1 MKKKKRKK
9 KASYGTQGKK
19 ITNFIPGIDDA
30 TASANLLLDKAN
42 AAAMS
47 DPTATGISMGGQLLG
62 SLLSQQGA
70 GFNLEEA
77 GLAAFGQ
84 EGENRKVEAEGKE
97 VMDGPTTGSQKI
109 EGPSHDEGGV
119 DMEVP
124 FDTDIFS
131 DRVVDESG
139 KTMAE
144 RKEVRER
151 KKKSIVEMLEKGGKH
166 DAAKRNAY
174 KRKLKQLE
182 SQEQKDLESQSQA
195 GLLASLLQMPHSGN
209 ENGET
214 PIEPQP
220 QQTEELPQNGEQPQ
234 KNVVEPQNENSEGK
248 EMAATGITG
257 IGGGIINLLNNQ
269 RKGLDNLAD
278 LNFGETPEVS
288 DEDILNTIQD
298 QNATSQGRAKKSE
311 SRDQTDSDKDNFFNK
326 LVSGEVDVD
335 LPGMG
340 DILKLAG
347 NVKGA
352 KDGVKSVEEAR
363 AGDSIHTNQYENV
376 GEEALETYENMGAD
390 LEGMKASEKQRILS
404 QTKAAKRN
412 ARANSRGIN
421 QMRAT
426 DAIAEMQAAVAQND
440 LFSKIA
446 SQQMDI
452 DSKKAATQMSASQA
466 KAKGKQIARDLND
479 RDRHA
484 YHTAKGAAK
493 QNIAKAMQITGKDLN
508 DMKLNKQQIE
518 LLDMLS
524 DHYTIKDG
532 KFVAKNVKPGK

>member
-30 TASANLLLDKAN
+30 TASANLMLDKAN

-47 DPTATGISMGGQLLG
+47 DPTAMGINMGGQILG

-97 VMDGPTTGSQKI
+97 VMDGPTTGPQKI
-109 EGPSHDEGGV
+109 QGPSHDNGGV

-209 ENGET
+209 EDGEASV
-214 PIEPQP
+214 EPQAEP
-220 QQTEELPQNGEQPQ
+220 QQTEELPQE
-234 KNVVEPQNENSEGK
+234 NVVKPQNENSEGEIAANGLTGLMGAGVDLVNSFNKQK
-248 EMAATGITG
+248 EG
-257 IGGGIINLLNNQ
+257 LNT
-269 RKGLDNLAD
+269 LAD

-288 DEDILNTIQD
+288 DEDIGATIQG
-298 QNATSQGRAKKSE
+298 QNAISQGRAEQSE
-311 SRDQTDSDKDNFFNK
+311 NRDQTSSSGDNFFSR
-326 LVSGEVDVD
+326 LLSGDVDVN

-340 DILKLAG
+340 DVMKLAG

-352 KDGVKSVEEAR
+352 RDGIKSVEEAR

-376 GEEALETYENMGAD
+376 GEDALETYENMGAD
-390 LEGMKASEKQRILS
+390 LEGMKASEKQRILR

-412 ARANSRGIN
+412 ARANSRGVN

-426 DAIAEMQAAVAQND
+426 DAIAEMQSAVAQND
-440 LFSKIA
+440 LFSKVA

-452 DSKKAATQMSASQA
+452 DNKKAATQMSASQA

-479 RDRHA
+479 KDRHA

-493 QNIAKAMQITGKDLN
+493 QNIAKAMQVTGKDLN
-508 DMKLNKQQIE
+508 DMKLNRQQIE

-524 DHYTIKDG
+524 DHYTIKNG
-532 KFVAKNVKPGK
+532 KIVAKNVKPGK

>member
-30 TASANLLLDKAN
+30 TASANLMLDKAN

-47 DPTATGISMGGQLLG
+47 DPTAMGINMGGQILG

-84 EGENRKVEAEGKE
+84 EGENRKVEAEGEE
-97 VMDGPTTGSQKI
+97 VMDGPTTGPQKI
-109 EGPSHDEGGV
+109 QGPSHDNGGV

-209 ENGET
+209 EDGEASV
-214 PIEPQP
+214 EPQAEP
-220 QQTEELPQNGEQPQ
+220 QQTEELPQE
-234 KNVVEPQNENSEGK
+234 NVVKPQNENSEGEIAANGLTGLMGAGVDLVNSFNKQK
-248 EMAATGITG
+248 EG
-257 IGGGIINLLNNQ
+257 LNT
-269 RKGLDNLAD
+269 LAD

-288 DEDILNTIQD
+288 DEDIGATIQG
-298 QNATSQGRAKKSE
+298 QNAISQGRAEQSE
-311 SRDQTDSDKDNFFNK
+311 NRGQTSSSGDNFFSR
-326 LVSGEVDVD
+326 LLSGDVDVN

-340 DILKLAG
+340 DVMKLAG

-352 KDGVKSVEEAR
+352 RDGIKSVEEAR

-376 GEEALETYENMGAD
+376 GEDALETYENMGAD
-390 LEGMKASEKQRILS
+390 LEGMKASEKQRILR

-412 ARANSRGIN
+412 ARANSRGVN

-426 DAIAEMQAAVAQND
+426 DAIAEMQSAVAQND

-452 DSKKAATQMSASQA
+452 DNKKAATQMSASQA

-479 RDRHA
+479 KDRHA

-493 QNIAKAMQITGKDLN
+493 QNIAKAMQVTGKDLN
-508 DMKLNKQQIE
+508 DMKLNRQQIE

-524 DHYTIKDG
+524 DHYTIKNG
-532 KFVAKNVKPGK
+532 KIVAKNVKPGK